1 MQKMSN
7 IVNRRDGLISDLM
20 KMIATGSSSDVKIVL
35 EDGEI
40 CANKDVLSARCAYFA
55 TCFSNNK
62 RKFIEGETNAVNFGH
77 CSKAIMEK
85 IIKYLFSGDMKLHG
99 LLLADLLKMMNM
111 TKMLMLDDLLK
122 DIQKFVLRYIKDSGV
137 NPGTLPELVN
147 GLILAEQFKLEITK
161 DALVRELFRS
171 LEDIP
176 HIPDVALNSE
186 AFKTLPVNLVKD
198 ILLNDVSVGVVPST
212 KERFDSFVFWL
223 TENECIDDD
232 KRNITDSFTFDAFTV
247 EELLTDVRSSGLY
260 SIKRIDRRVLEIH
273 QSVQRNLELTGEK
286 LKDKTKALN
295 EKEYSNKIKEKS
307 LTFLTK
313 QIKDKDDQI
322 ARKDSLLSSRD
333 KEIRKKN
340 KEIKKLS
347 NKIKECD
354 CSTSSDSDD

>member
-1 MQKMSN
+1 MYGCAKVVWMMLRYFMLSAWF
-7 IVNRRDGLISDLM
+7 VSCLR
-20 KMIATGSSSDVKIVL
+20 GSSFNYIIPPTLALNARYDASDILLPQHRIPPDPERIVKIIL

-77 CSKAIMEK
+77 CSKAIMEE
-85 IIKYLFSGDMKLHG
+85 IIKYLFSGGMKLHS

-111 TKMLMLDDLLK
+111 TKMLMLDDLLE
-122 DIQKFVLRYIKDSGV
+122 DIQNFVLNYIKDSGV

-147 GLILAEQFKLEITK
+147 GLILAEQFKSEITK
-161 DALVRELFRS
+161 DALVLELFRS
-171 LEDIP
+171 LKDIP
-176 HIPDVALNSE
+176 HTPDVVLNSE
-186 AFKTLPVNLVKD
+186 VFKTLPVNLVKD
-198 ILLNDVSVGVVPST
+198 ILLNDVSVGVIPST

-223 TENECIDDD
+223 TENECSDDD

-286 LKDKTKALN
+286 LKDKTKALK
-295 EKEYSNKIKEKS
+295 EKELINKSKEES
-307 LTFLTK
+307 LTRYFKL
-313 QIKDKDDQI
+313 IKSH
-322 ARKDSLLSSRD
+322 ALNTVEL
-333 KEIRKKN
+333 
-340 KEIKKLS
+340 
-347 NKIKECD
+347 
-354 CSTSSDSDD
+354 